1 MSVRNNILNSGNPE
15 KMKKLLNKIQSQ
27 VGSWS
32 CPKEMDLIRLNR
44 GSIRIHLR
52 DHLVMAVK

>member
-1 MSVRNNILNSGNPE
+1 MSVRNKILNSGNPE
-15 KMKKLLNKIQSQ
+15 KIEKFLNGIQSQ
-27 VGSWS
+27 VGSWN

-44 GSIRIHLR
+44 GSTRIHLR